1 MPVIFT
7 HATNFTVKIY
17 LSWDV
22 TKWSNIYLAEALA
35 LIYSNVKKKA
45 PETEKSENW
54 KDIDTTWK

>member
-35 LIYSNVKKKA
+35 LINSNVKKKK
-45 PETEKSENW
+45 PQKLKSQ
-54 KDIDTTWK
+54 KIGKT